1 MFLQP
6 SSSPIV
12 FHVICY
18 FRAMEIDLE
27 NIRISMGR
35 VYFVVA
41 CYFKQNK
48 IVRNNFLNL
57 FETNNALLVLRNLN
71 FAQNSI

>member
-12 FHVICY
+12 FHVICN
-18 FRAMEIDLE
+18 FGALEIDLE
-27 NIRISMGR
+27 NIRMSMGR
-35 VYFVVA
+35 VYFEAA

-57 FETNNALLVLRNLN
+57 FETNNAGAREPQ
-71 FAQNSI
+71 FCSK